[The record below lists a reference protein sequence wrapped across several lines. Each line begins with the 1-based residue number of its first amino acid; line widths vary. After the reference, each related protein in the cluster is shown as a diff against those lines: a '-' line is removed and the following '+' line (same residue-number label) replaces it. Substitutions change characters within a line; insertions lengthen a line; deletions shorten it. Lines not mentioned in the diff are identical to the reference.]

1 MGALKND
8 SYLNIQAFM
17 VKELKLSGNDLLVYA
32 IIYGFS
38 QDGESDY
45 HGTRA
50 YLAEWC
56 GCTVRGIQK
65 NLNGLVERGLI
76 AKVKTEKGQ
85 QVRYVAV
92 RNLDAKKADEYAS
105 QFTSEQSS
113 TVNKVPSTSEQ
124 SSPVPVNKVPS
135 TSEQSSHRYYRDT
148 IEDKLEDKLEE
159 EDKQNITVVS
169 SARVPTK
176 TEVFDFLTE
185 NCPHINPEGFF
196 KYYDK
201 TKWTQ
206 NGEPIKDWRRLAVTW
221 EENMIAEVEEADR
234 LPLADEMKLWKEY
247 EKKFGK
253 KVDPYYYGRRQ
264 KYVLLAIATDT
275 PLPERSAQQ

>member
-8 SYLNIQAFM
+8 NYLNIQAFM

-38 QDGESDY
+38 QDGINAY

-65 NLNGLVERGLI
+65 NLNDLVKRGLI
-76 AKVKTEKGQ
+76 AKVKDENGQ
-85 QVRYVAV
+85 QVKY
-92 RNLDAKKADEYAS
+92 KALWNMENAS

-113 TVNKVPSTSEQ
+113 PVNKVPSTSEQ

-135 TSEQSSHRYYRDT
+135 TSEQSSHRYYKDT
-148 IEDKLEDKLEE
+148 IEDKLEDKLEEE

-201 TKWTQ
+201 TKWTL

-221 EENMIAEVEEADR
+221 EEKMNREAEAAEL
-234 LPLADEMKLWKEY
+234 LPVQEEMKLWKEY

-264 KYVLLAIATDT
+264 KYVQLALATDT
-275 PLPERSAQQ
+275 PLPERGKES

>member
-8 SYLNIQAFM
+8 NYLNIQAFM

-38 QDGESDY
+38 QDGINAY
-45 HGTRA
+45 HGTRT

-65 NLNGLVERGLI
+65 NLNDLVKRGII
-76 AKVKTEKGQ
+76 AKVKNENGQ
-85 QVRYVAV
+85 QVKY
-92 RNLDAKKADEYAS
+92 KALWNMENAS

-113 TVNKVPSTSEQ
+113 PVNKVPSTSEQ

-135 TSEQSSHRYYRDT
+135 TSEQSSHRYYKDT

-176 TEVFDFLTE
+176 TEVFDYLTE

-221 EENMIAEVEEADR
+221 EEKMNREAEAAEL
-234 LPLADEMKLWKEY
+234 LPVQEEMKLWKEY

-264 KYVLLAIATDT
+264 KYVQLALATDT
-275 PLPERSAQQ
+275 PLPERGKES

>member
-1 MGALKND
+1 MSRVMRD
-8 SYLNIQAFM
+8 SYITIQGFM
-17 VKELKLSGNDLLVYA
+17 VSELGLSGASLIIYA
-32 IIYGFS
+32 VIYGFS
-38 QDGESDY
+38 QDGESCFQ
-45 HGTRA
+45 GSRQ
-50 YLAEWC
+50 YLANWC
-56 GCTVRGIQK
+56 GCSISGVKKCLRQ
-65 NLNGLVERGLI
+65 LQEAGLI
-76 AKVKTEKGQ
+76 
-85 QVRYVAV
+85 
-92 RNLDAKKADEYAS
+92 
-105 QFTSEQSS
+105 EQIHHSKDNHE
-113 TVNKVPSTSEQ
+113 V
-124 SSPVPVNKVPS
+124 
-135 TSEQSSHRYYRDT
+135 YYRAKCPRTQSDLGQKVT
-148 IEDKLEDKLEE
+148 EARAQSDLDPVQKVTEARAQSDQPYNDDNIADKLDDNIADKLEEE

-234 LPLADEMKLWKEY
+234 LPLAEEMKLWKEY
-247 EKKFGK
+247 EKKFGE

-264 KYVLLAIATDT
+264 KYVQLAIATDT
-275 PLPERSAQQ
+275 PLPEKGATM